1 MKLIHVIIYQL
12 KKNFRWYNQKRVFLI
27 KFNLLSINQI
37 DECHISQD
45 QTQKNKFSER
55 SSPGRQVYSF
65 I

>member
-1 MKLIHVIIYQL
+1 MKAIFVGPTVKILLY
-12 KKNFRWYNQKRVFLI
+12 FF
-27 KFNLLSINQI
+27 LLSINQI